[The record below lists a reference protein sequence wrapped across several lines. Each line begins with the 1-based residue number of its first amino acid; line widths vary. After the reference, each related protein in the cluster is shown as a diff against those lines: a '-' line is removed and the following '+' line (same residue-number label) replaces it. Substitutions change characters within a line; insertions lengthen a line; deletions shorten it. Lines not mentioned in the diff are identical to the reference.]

1 MFIPIISRSPQ
12 VRRTRRNA
20 RRDVR
25 TMSHNIKRAAASKG
39 IHNILTLSNQTG
51 VPMRRTATMWFGLSF
66 TITDMTRYMA
76 RLDLTVADLFAGTES
91 ASEVNA

>member
-1 MFIPIISRSPQ
+1 MFNPIISRGPQ

-25 TMSHNIKRAAASKG
+25 IMSHNIKRAAASKG
-39 IHNILTLSNQTG
+39 IRSILTLSNQAG

-66 TITDMTRYMA
+66 TITDMTRYMV

-91 ASEVNA
+91 ASAVKA